1 MLNAHNPQHIM
12 KDNSCKDVKDIEPY
26 IQIDNGSFSLKK
38 KTNERNT
45 FTYLIDVNWEQC
57 THKYCQILI
66 QISSFFIQRV
76 DISKVRILFNKNL
89 FKYIFDKK
97 TNHFNSQSSFLN
109 LLYVTSIMK
118 YFE

>member
-1 MLNAHNPQHIM
+1 MLKILNHTYKLTMEVFH
-12 KDNSCKDVKDIEPY
+12 S
-26 IQIDNGSFSLKK
+26 KK

-97 TNHFNSQSSFLN
+97 TNHFNPQSSFLN
-109 LLYVTSIMK
+109 LLYVTLIIK
-118 YFE
+118 YLNRANIHFSW

>member
-1 MLNAHNPQHIM
+1 MEVFH
-12 KDNSCKDVKDIEPY
+12 S
-26 IQIDNGSFSLKK
+26 KK

-57 THKYCQILI
+57 TRIYCQILI
-66 QISSFFIQRV
+66 QTSFFIQRV

-97 TNHFNSQSSFLN
+97 TNHFNSQSSFLH

>member
-1 MLNAHNPQHIM
+1 M

-26 IQIDNGSFSLKK
+26 IQIDNGSFSFKK

-57 THKYCQILI
+57 THIYCQILI
-66 QISSFFIQRV
+66 QISSFLIQRV
-76 DISKVRILFNKNL
+76 DNRNVRILFDNNL

-97 TNHFNSQSSFLN
+97 TNHFNPQSSFLN
-109 LLYVTSIMK
+109 LLYVTLIIK
-118 YFE
+118 YLNRANIHFSW

>member
-57 THKYCQILI
+57 TRIYCQILI